1 MLTVGALGVHLL
13 DESPRVILL
22 RSGSS
27 SLIGL
32 FFVMYVN
39 RADLFERHAS
49 GVTLSEPTGCSPRDR
64 CRLLASAGV

>member
-1 MLTVGALGVHLL
+1 MHLL

-27 SLIGL
+27 NLIGL
-32 FFVMYVN
+32 FVVMYLN
-39 RADLFERHAS
+39 RADLFELHAS